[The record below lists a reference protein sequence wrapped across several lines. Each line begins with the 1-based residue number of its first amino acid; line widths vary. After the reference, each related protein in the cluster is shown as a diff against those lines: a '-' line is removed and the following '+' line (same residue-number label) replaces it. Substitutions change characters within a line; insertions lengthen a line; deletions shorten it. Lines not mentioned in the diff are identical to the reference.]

1 MYSYILY
8 DAELDIFKDVNLEL
22 VPNRVLVFFKDN
34 TIFNILKVYDYPAL
48 QLADNIQKNIN
59 IRFMNALLQGDS

>member
-22 VPNRVLVFFKDN
+22 VPNKVLVFFKDN